1 MDKAVQLNPT
11 WLREN
16 PLPPLPCDLDKNSRG
31 RVLII
36 GGSTTVP
43 GGIRL
48 TAEAAFRAGAGKV
61 QLAVPERI
69 SLGLG
74 LLIPEA
80 GIISISDRLG
90 TNEDLFGAV
99 KDADCVV
106 IGPAMAESSDAEELL
121 AAAIDNLSPAATLLV
136 DAIAIGCIPE
146 MQSKLPKVADRMV
159 LTPNPG
165 EMASLLDKDLE
176 SIQSNPADSLRIA
189 VDRYETTIAFK
200 GTQTRIRAPSGV
212 ELAYAGGG
220 PGLATGGS
228 GDVLAGI
235 IGGLLSR
242 QDDALCASGWGVWLH
257 GEAGAMLRHQV
268 GELGFLARE
277 IAPLVPSLLDRIQR
291 RASDSL

>member
-1 MDKAVQLNPT
+1 MDKPVRIDQS
-11 WLREN
+11 WLRQN

-36 GGSTTVP
+36 GGSKTVP

-61 QLAVPERI
+61 QLAVPEGI

-74 LLIPEA
+74 LLVPEA
-80 GIISISDRLG
+80 GIIPISERLG
-90 TNEDLFGAV
+90 TNDDLFRAV
-99 KDADCVV
+99 RDADCVV
-106 IGPAMAESSDAEELL
+106 IGPAMTSTHDAEELL
-121 AAAIDNLSPAATLLV
+121 SAAIENLSPHAALLV
-136 DAIAIGCIPE
+136 DALAIACIPE
-146 MQSKLPKVADRMV
+146 VQSRLPKVADRIV

-165 EMASLLDKDLE
+165 EMASLLDKDIE
-176 SIQSNPADSLRIA
+176 SVQSEPTASLRIA
-189 VDRYETTIAFK
+189 VDRFGATIALK
-200 GTQTRIRAPSGV
+200 GTQTFIRGPSGA
-212 ELAYAGGG
+212 ELHYAGGG

-257 GEAGAMLRHQV
+257 GEAGAILRHQV

-277 IAPLVPSLLDRIQR
+277 IAPLVPSLLDGTQGRPK
-291 RASDSL
+291 D

>member
-1 MDKAVQLNPT
+1 MDKTVQLDQS
-11 WLREN
+11 WLHDN
-16 PLPPLPCDLDKNSRG
+16 PLPPLPCTLDKNSRG
-31 RVLII
+31 RVLVI
-36 GGSTTVP
+36 GGSSTVP

-69 SLGLG
+69 AVGLG

-80 GIISISDRLG
+80 GVISIFDGPNSNDEVLC
-90 TNEDLFGAV
+90 AA

-106 IGPAMAESSDAEELL
+106 IGPAMTSSSHAKELL
-121 AAAIDNLSPAATLLV
+121 SAVIDKLSPGCALLV
-136 DAIAIGCIPE
+136 DAVAIGC
-146 MQSKLPKVADRMV
+146 LPDLKSELLNVADRVV

-165 EMASLLDKDLE
+165 EMATLLGTDIRTVEDD
-176 SIQSNPADSLRIA
+176 PTVSLRIA
-189 VDRYETTIAFK
+189 VDRFGATIALK
-200 GTQTRIRAPSGV
+200 GSHTLIRAPSGH
-212 ELAYAGGG
+212 ELHYPGGG

-242 QDDALCASGWGVWLH
+242 QSDPLCATGWGVWLH
-257 GEAGAMLRHQV
+257 GEAGARLRQKV

-277 IAPLVPSLLDRIQR
+277 IAPIVPSLLETAQTRPV
-291 RASDSL
+291 